1 MENEILTKRDDL
13 YRWMVD
19 FIENSDFLKDGHG
32 RILVHDVAEF
42 EPGNGD
48 EEIAKLILQEAA
60 EIEILI
66 NTEGD

>member
-1 MENEILTKRDDL
+1 
-13 YRWMVD
+13 MVD
-19 FIENSDFLKDGHG
+19 FIEN
-32 RILVHDVAEF
+32 AEF